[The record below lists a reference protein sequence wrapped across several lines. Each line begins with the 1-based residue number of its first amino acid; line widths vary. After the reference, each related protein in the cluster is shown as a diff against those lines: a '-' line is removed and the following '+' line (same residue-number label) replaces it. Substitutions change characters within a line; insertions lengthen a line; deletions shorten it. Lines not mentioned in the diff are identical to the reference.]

1 MVFMIL
7 GNMPAYSQRY
17 MVVKLIC
24 PAVAVFAI
32 CSGDQVLS
40 KQLVVVST
48 NTRLYLSLD
57 LLYYDALDTSV
68 VYDGLSSQVRHF
80 V

>member
-1 MVFMIL
+1 
-7 GNMPAYSQRY
+7 
-17 MVVKLIC
+17 
-24 PAVAVFAI
+24 
-32 CSGDQVLS
+32 
-40 KQLVVVST
+40 LVVVST